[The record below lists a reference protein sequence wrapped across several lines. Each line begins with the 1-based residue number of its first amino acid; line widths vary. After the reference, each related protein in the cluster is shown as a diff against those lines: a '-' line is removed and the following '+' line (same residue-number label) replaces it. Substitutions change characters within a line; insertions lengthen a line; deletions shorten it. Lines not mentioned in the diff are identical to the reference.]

1 MFLHMITKTNL
12 VQQETRRLRQSDWI
26 DASISMLLQEGIDA
40 VQVTRLAKYLG
51 VSRGSFYWHFEDRQT
66 LLDAMIIVWHDQN
79 SGALTHALSK
89 ASSLS
94 EGVLAFFSLWV
105 NSARFNPTLEQSV
118 RDWARLDKNIM
129 ATVNKED
136 SARISQLSALF
147 KKFNF
152 TSDEASVRAR
162 VLYYA
167 QIGYYALQI
176 KEPMKD
182 RLALLPLYYK
192 TATGREIDKKQLQSF
207 IYTYGE
213 YR

>member
-1 MFLHMITKTNL
+1 MTSKTNL
-12 VQQETRRLRQSDWI
+12 AQQETRRLRQSDWI
-26 DASISMLLQEGIDA
+26 DASISMLLQEGVDA

-51 VSRGSFYWHFEDRQT
+51 VSRGSFYWHFEDRQA
-66 LLDAMIIVWHDQN
+66 LLDAMIVVWHDQN
-79 SGALTHALSK
+79 SGALTHALDK

-94 EGVLAFFSLWV
+94 EGVLAFFTLWV
-105 NSARFNPTLEQSV
+105 DSTRFSPTLEQSV

-136 SARISQLSALF
+136 SARISQLAALF
-147 KKFNF
+147 EKFNF

-192 TATGREIDKKQLQSF
+192 TATGREIDEKQLQSF
-207 IYTYGE
+207 IHTYGE